1 MRRRGTSNQGFRP
14 VSAPSSALR
23 PPRVRAAAL
32 VLGCGAALV
41 CSRTSELNAQ
51 TVHFRH
57 QASLS
62 LPTRISLQNQV
73 LHVSQKVGVT
83 FGASMTVTFNPRFD
97 VVTGVSYV
105 PGYVML
111 NGAGRQIEVSTGS
124 HLLSGS
130 ARTRYWLLPRSQRL
144 SWEVHTGFGVVFG
157 GRPAYEDLFQSS
169 TVTGILGSTVAYK
182 VGNIARIHLR
192 IQDRL
197 YRVRFGGVDEGSSR
211 SPLQIA
217 VGVNLLF
224 LESLS
229 PLRSF
234 R

>member
-1 MRRRGTSNQGFRP
+1 VLLCS
-14 VSAPSSALR
+14 PSSGLSAQA
-23 PPRVRAAAL
+23 VKF
-32 VLGCGAALV
+32 
-41 CSRTSELNAQ
+41 RT
-51 TVHFRH
+51 
-57 QASLS
+57 QAKLS

-73 LHVSQKVGVT
+73 LHLSQKVGVT

-97 VVTGVSYV
+97 VVTGISYV
-105 PGYVML
+105 PGYIMF
-111 NGAGRQIEVSTGS
+111 NGVGRQMEVSTGS
-124 HLLSGS
+124 HRLSGS
-130 ARTRYWLLPRSQRL
+130 TRTRYWLLPRSQRL

-169 TVTGILGSTVAYK
+169 TVTGIVGTTLAYK
-182 VGNIARIHLR
+182 VGNIARINLR

-197 YRVRFGGVDEGSSR
+197 YRVRFGGVNEERSR